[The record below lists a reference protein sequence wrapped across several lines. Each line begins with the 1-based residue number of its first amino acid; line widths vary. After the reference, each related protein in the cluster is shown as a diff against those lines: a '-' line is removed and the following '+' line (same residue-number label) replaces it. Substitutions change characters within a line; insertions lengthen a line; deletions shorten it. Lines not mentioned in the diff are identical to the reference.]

1 MGLYLEKAIFVN
13 RAPFEHLEIDFKK
26 NGINVLSAINGMG
39 KTTII
44 SHIVD
49 AFHEMA
55 RPYFSNSYEG
65 VENKYYRFSSPLF
78 QLDSNKYSLVYL
90 RFYDANNE
98 IIDYIDCRGIITSEL
113 YEAVIT
119 LKDKIPYHTFE
130 KAIKDRKCVKTSSKN
145 YSKAQAIDLFGN
157 NIITYFPSYRYEQ
170 PIYLNDPYKI
180 QLSFNVES
188 EFNDT
193 LPNPIEV
200 ISGLPQ
206 LANWIM
212 DVVLDWEVYKQT
224 QKIQMPNGDIKNI
237 DTTPEALL
245 FRNLNKILSLTL
257 SSKKYIGNIRFGIGK
272 RTNGGQR
279 ISIINDIDKS
289 TSHSISPNIFSLS
302 SGESAL
308 LSMFGE
314 ILRQGDKLIANARMG
329 SLTGIVLI
337 DEVDKHLHVTLQ
349 KEVLPKLFNLFP
361 NVQFI
366 VSSHS
371 PFLNMGLADEALNRT
386 QIIDLDNNG
395 VVCEPTNNELYKEV
409 YDMMVNE
416 NQRFADK
423 YRTLE
428 GKIKAVNKPVIITEG
443 KTDWKHLKAA
453 LSFFKEN
460 GMYEDL
466 EVEILEYDFDFGDSK
481 LHSLLNQYKLF
492 PHKYIVIG
500 VFDCDE
506 ANGRNIHTAGG
517 IKKYGENI
525 WGISIPIPDFRS
537 YNTSGISIE
546 FLYKDI
552 DLKKEDANG
561 RRIYITSEFNENGRL
576 TSNLKIGVK
585 NHHDVKSYITR
596 EKEKVQAD
604 EVIDIEGNSLALS
617 KEDFASNILAKDG
630 VFATV
635 CFDAFKPIFDKIKDV
650 LDRKIH

>member
-1 MGLYLEKAIFVN
+1 MGLYLNKAIFVN
-13 RAPFEHLEIDFKK
+13 RAPFEHLELNFKEK
-26 NGINVLSAINGMG
+26 GINVLSAINGKG
-39 KTTII
+39 KTTIL
-44 SHIVD
+44 SHITD
-49 AFHEMA
+49 AF
-55 RPYFSNSYEG
+55 YELAKKTYPNEFEG
-65 VENKYYRFSSPLF
+65 KENKYYRISSPLYNIHF
-78 QLDSNKYSLVYL
+78 ATPSFVYL
-90 RFYDANNE
+90 RYDLDGKN
-98 IIDYIDCRGIITSEL
+98 IDYVDIRN
-113 YEAVIT
+113 
-119 LKDKIPYHTFE
+119 
-130 KAIKDRKCVKTSSKN
+130 KCTKEQYDS
-145 YSKAQAIDLFGN
+145 AIDLESKIPFENFQSSLESSNNVKYWSLIDGN
-157 NIITYFPSYRYEQ
+157 EIQKKIFNKSILTYFPSYRYET
-170 PIYLNDPYKI
+170 PSYLNDPYDIKLDYAI
-180 QLSFNVES
+180 KSRFS
-188 EFNDT
+188 GT
-193 LPNPIEV
+193 LDNPIEV
-200 ISGLPQ
+200 VSDIHSLV
-206 LANWIM
+206 NWFL
-212 DVVLDWEVYKQT
+212 DVLLDMKLNEET
-224 QKIQMPNGDIKNI
+224 R
-237 DTTPEALL
+237 L
-245 FRNLNKILSLTL
+245 FRNENAIIPVTIPAKEKAFVWDHLNTIVSSSL
-257 SSKKYIGNIRFGIGK
+257 SSKHYKGTIRLGIGS
-272 RTNGGQR
+272 RNSGGTR
-279 ISIINDIDKS
+279 VVIMNDVDEKHIAICPSIFNLSAGELSLISI
-289 TSHSISPNIFSLS
+289 
-302 SGESAL
+302 
-308 LSMFGE
+308 FGE
-314 ILRQGDKLIANARMG
+314 ILHQADNIHNNIELKEI
-329 SLTGIVLI
+329 SGIVLI
-337 DEVDKHLHVTLQ
+337 DEVDKHLHITLQ
-349 KEVLPKLFNLFP
+349 KEVLPKLFKLFP

-371 PFLNMGLADEALNRT
+371 PFLNMGLADEALDRT

-650 LDRKIH
+650 FDRKIH

>member
-1 MGLYLEKAIFVN
+1 MGLYLAKAIFVN

-90 RFYDANNE
+90 RFYDATNE
-98 IIDYIDCRGIITSEL
+98 VIDYIDCRGIITSEL

-279 ISIINDIDKS
+279 ISIMNDIDES

-314 ILRQGDKLIANARMG
+314 ILRQGDKLIANVRMG

-337 DEVDKHLHVTLQ
+337 DEVDKHLHITLQ

-366 VSSHS
+366 ISSHS

-395 VVCEPTNNELYKEV
+395 VICEPTNNELYKEV
-409 YDMMVNE
+409 YDMMVEE

-423 YRTLE
+423 FNELKKKVRTT
-428 GKIKAVNKPVIITEG
+428 NKPIIITEG
-443 KTDWKHLKAA
+443 KTDYRHIKNAINILGRTDIDID
-453 LSFFKEN
+453 FF
-460 GMYEDL
+460 
-466 EVEILEYDFDFGDSK
+466 EVPDGWGDSK
-481 LHSLLNQYKLF
+481 LKTLLDNLSLIKQKN
-492 PHKYIVIG
+492 IVIG
-500 VFDCDE
+500 IFDRDSPDYL
-506 ANGRNIHTAGG
+506 
-517 IKKYGENI
+517 KYVDADKNKYKSFGDSNVYAFAIPLVNENI
-525 WGISIPIPDFRS
+525 YGSA
-537 YNTSGISIE
+537 ISIE
-546 FLYKDI
+546 HYYNKEDLLKVDNKTNRRLFLGSEFYKVGNSIDGKYQTKISKIDHKVEINGIIDDKVYSRDDLEQKTNVALTKNAFTELIENDKDFSKDI
-552 DLKKEDANG
+552 DFSNFNKIIDVILE
-561 RRIYITSEFNENGRL
+561 ITSH
-576 TSNLKIGVK
+576 SK
-585 NHHDVKSYITR
+585 N
-596 EKEKVQAD
+596 
-604 EVIDIEGNSLALS
+604 
-617 KEDFASNILAKDG
+617 
-630 VFATV
+630 
-635 CFDAFKPIFDKIKDV
+635 
-650 LDRKIH
+650 

>member
-1 MGLYLEKAIFVN
+1 MGLYLKKAIFVN
-13 RAPFEHLEIDFKK
+13 RAPFEHLELNFKEK
-26 NGINVLSAINGMG
+26 GINVLSAINGKG
-39 KTTII
+39 KTTIL
-44 SHIVD
+44 SHITD
-49 AFHEMA
+49 AF
-55 RPYFSNSYEG
+55 YELAKKAYRNEFEG
-65 VENKYYRFSSPLF
+65 KENKYYRISSPLYNINF
-78 QLDSNKYSLVYL
+78 ATPSFVYL
-90 RFYDANNE
+90 RYDLDGRNIDYVDIRNKCTKEQYDSVVDLESKIPFENFKSSLESSNNVKYWSLIDGNE
-98 IIDYIDCRGIITSEL
+98 IQ
-113 YEAVIT
+113 
-119 LKDKIPYHTFE
+119 KKIFN
-130 KAIKDRKCVKTSSKN
+130 KSI
-145 YSKAQAIDLFGN
+145 L
-157 NIITYFPSYRYEQ
+157 TYFPSYRYET
-170 PIYLNDPYKI
+170 PSYLNDPYDIKLDYAI
-180 QLSFNVES
+180 ES
-188 EFNDT
+188 RFSGT
-193 LPNPIEV
+193 LDNPIEV
-200 ISGLPQ
+200 VSDIHSLV
-206 LANWIM
+206 NWFL
-212 DVVLDWEVYKQT
+212 DVLLDMKLNEET
-224 QKIQMPNGDIKNI
+224 R
-237 DTTPEALL
+237 L
-245 FRNLNKILSLTL
+245 FRNEGAIIPVTIPAKEKVFVWDHLNTIVSSSL
-257 SSKKYIGNIRFGIGK
+257 SSKHYKGTIRLGIGS
-272 RTNGGQR
+272 RNSGGTR
-279 ISIINDIDKS
+279 VVIMNDVDEKHIIICPSIFNLSAGELSLISI
-289 TSHSISPNIFSLS
+289 
-302 SGESAL
+302 
-308 LSMFGE
+308 FGE
-314 ILRQGDKLIANARMG
+314 ILHQADNIHNNIELKEI
-329 SLTGIVLI
+329 SGIVLI
-337 DEVDKHLHVTLQ
+337 DEVDKHLHITLQ

-361 NVQFI
+361 NVQFV

-371 PFLNMGLADEALNRT
+371 PFLNMGLADEALDRT

-460 GMYEDL
+460 GIYEDL

-561 RRIYITSEFNENGRL
+561 RKIYITSEFNENGRL
-576 TSNLKIGVK
+576 TSNVKIGVK

>member
-1 MGLYLEKAIFVN
+1 MGLYLKKAIFVN
-13 RAPFEHLEIDFKK
+13 RAPFEHLELNFKEK
-26 NGINVLSAINGMG
+26 GVNVLSAINGKG
-39 KTTII
+39 KTTIL
-44 SHIVD
+44 SHITD
-49 AFHEMA
+49 AFYELA
-55 RPYFSNSYEG
+55 RKVYRKEFEG
-65 VENKYYRFSSPLF
+65 KENKYYRISSPLYNIKLATPSF
-78 QLDSNKYSLVYL
+78 VYL
-90 RFYDANNE
+90 RYDLDGKNIDYVDIRNKCTKEQYDSVINLESKIPFENLKSSLERFNNVKYWSLNNDDEIQNE
-98 IIDYIDCRGIITSEL
+98 I
-113 YEAVIT
+113 
-119 LKDKIPYHTFE
+119 
-130 KAIKDRKCVKTSSKN
+130 
-145 YSKAQAIDLFGN
+145 FGKS
-157 NIITYFPSYRYEQ
+157 ILTYFPSYRYET
-170 PIYLNDPYKI
+170 PSYLNDPYDVKLDYAIKSKI
-180 QLSFNVES
+180 VG
-188 EFNDT
+188 T
-193 LPNPIEV
+193 LDNPIEV
-200 ISGLPQ
+200 ISDIHSLV
-206 LANWIM
+206 NWFL
-212 DVVLDWEVYKQT
+212 DVLLDMKLNEET
-224 QKIQMPNGDIKNI
+224 RFLRNGDVL
-237 DTTPEALL
+237 TPVTIPAKEKE
-245 FRNLNKILSLTL
+245 FVWDHLNAIVSSSL
-257 SSKKYIGNIRFGIGK
+257 SSKHYKGTIRLGIGS
-272 RTNGGQR
+272 RSSGGTR
-279 ISIINDIDKS
+279 VVVVNDVDEKHITICPSVFNLSAGELSLISI
-289 TSHSISPNIFSLS
+289 
-302 SGESAL
+302 
-308 LSMFGE
+308 FGE
-314 ILRQGDKLIANARMG
+314 ILHQADNIQNNIELKEI
-329 SLTGIVLI
+329 SGIVLI
-337 DEVDKHLHVTLQ
+337 DEVDKHLHITLQ

-386 QIIDLDNNG
+386 QIMDLDSNG

-552 DLKKEDANG
+552 DLKKEDAND

-576 TSNLKIGVK
+576 TSNVKIGVK